1 MNSMTDRTPERIA
14 TEINVIKEQ
23 AREVFCRS
31 AIEIGR
37 RLFEAKSIIP
47 HGSWGKWLE
56 ENVDYSERTAQNLM
70 RVYEE
75 YGRNANPQAI
85 ADLSYTQA
93 VILLGL
99 DRETRAELMETQDV
113 AGMSTRELQ
122 EEVDKLNREI
132 AERQVTIDQLIARD
146 TNSERLKEAEA
157 AWAEA
162 EAAAE
167 RMRNE
172 REDAL
177 KAASTARQQAQDAVD
192 RANQLSNEAARLR
205 TELKN
210 ERNKP
215 APAPEI
221 EYVEVLPPDV
231 AAELKDL
238 RSRAQNRQSE
248 TVVQLRI
255 HYKQM
260 TDIFGT
266 VKADIAELNVQ
277 EPEEARRYRAA
288 VARAARMM
296 ADQIEGI

>member
-37 RLFEAKSIIP
+37 RLFEAKSMIP

-177 KAASTARQQAQDAVD
+177 KAPPGSRRRTQWIGRINSATRRQGC
-192 RANQLSNEAARLR
+192 
-205 TELKN
+205 
-210 ERNKP
+210 
-215 APAPEI
+215 AP
-221 EYVEVLPPDV
+221 
-231 AAELKDL
+231 
-238 RSRAQNRQSE
+238 S
-248 TVVQLRI
+248 
-255 HYKQM
+255 
-260 TDIFGT
+260 
-266 VKADIAELNVQ
+266 
-277 EPEEARRYRAA
+277 
-288 VARAARMM
+288 
-296 ADQIEGI
+296 